1 MIRIGNEGK
10 DENDDKKE
18 YRNGMENSK
27 NKDKKEYNDNNE
39 GSKYDREVENGYKKL
54 EKLM

>member
-1 MIRIGNEGK
+1 MIKIGNGNEGK
-10 DENDDKKE
+10 DENDNKKE

-39 GSKYDREVENGYKKL
+39 VSRYDREVENGYKNWKS
-54 EKLM
+54 